1 MSNVYIIS
9 PNGGFFCESEL
20 YHHGIKGQRW
30 GIRRYQKEDGSL
42 TPAGK
47 KRYYDTPELNKQ
59 KSEVDAAKSAL
70 RSSRKVRYL
79 ASNDLNIDYTDAN
92 LKALKKAERQVI
104 LDRAAV
110 RRSKLKYDTNKEVAR
125 IQDKGIEFKNKS
137 KHRLR
142 LEEQYKKAGM
152 TDEQAQAAANNRIR
166 TEKLLAAS
174 AALTVGACA
183 LYVANKYRKERID
196 GVIKAGETLQRI
208 EMQDTG
214 GKLHDTFYVAQGKHD
229 MKRYENML
237 GACRQ
242 RQTGHAYMMKL
253 EATSDIKV
261 ASRDKAR
268 KVFGELYKTDPEFKK
283 AVAPFVKEHYGGRNR
298 IINLD
303 DVSDRNIKKMYDNFN
318 TGIVEKS
325 MRDSGADQKFYAKLK
340 SAGYGAIHDINDMK
354 YSGYNAKKPLI
365 VFDNSKNN
373 IMVKSMNEMKGNL
386 QGKGMAELA
395 KAQAEEKTKYYVE
408 RIGPLSAAGLTATAV
423 STYRSNP
430 AVQNYKNQH
439 PNTNMT
445 DRQIAEML
453 GV

>member
-1 MSNVYIIS
+1 MEY
-9 PNGGFFCESEL
+9 EL

-30 GIRRYQKEDGSL
+30 GIRRFQKKDGSL

-59 KSEVDAAKSAL
+59 KSDMETAKSNL
-70 RSSRKVRYL
+70 RSSKRAYN
-79 ASNDLNIDYTDAN
+79 AAYNNLNIDYSNAN
-92 LKALKKAERQVI
+92 KKALKKAEQNIV
-104 LDRAAV
+104 LDRAAY
-110 RRSKLKYDTNKEVAR
+110 RRSKLNYETNKEVAR
-125 IQDKGIEFKNKS
+125 IQDKGIEFKKKS
-137 KHRLR
+137 KHRLE
-142 LEEQYKKAGM
+142 LEAQYKKAGM

-166 TEKLLAAS
+166 TEKILAAS
-174 AALTVGACA
+174 AAITVGACA

-196 GVIKAGETLQRI
+196 GIIKAGETLQRI

-229 MKRYENML
+229 MKRYENLL
-237 GACRQ
+237 GATRQ

-253 EATSDIKV
+253 EVTSDIKV

-298 IINLD
+298 VFNLD
-303 DVSDRNIKKMYDNFN
+303 DVSDRNIKRMYDNFN
-318 TGIVEKS
+318 TGIVESS
-325 MRDSGADQKFYAKLK
+325 MRASGADQKFYAKLK

-365 VFDNSKNN
+365 VFDNSNKNV
-373 IMVKSMNEMKGNL
+373 MVKSMEEMKGNL

-395 KAQAEEKTKYYVE
+395 KAQAEAKTKYYVE
-408 RIGPLSAAGLTATAV
+408 RIGPLSAAGLTAATIK
-423 STYRSNP
+423 TYASNP

-445 DRQIAEML
+445 DRQIAAML

>member
-1 MSNVYIIS
+1 MEYRY
-9 PNGGFFCESEL
+9 EL

-30 GIRRYQKEDGSL
+30 GVRRFQKKDGSL

-47 KRYYDTPELNKQ
+47 KRYYDSPELNKQ
-59 KSEVDAAKSAL
+59 KSEMESAKSTY
-70 RSSRKVRYL
+70 RSSQKAHYQ
-79 ASNDLNIDYTDAN
+79 AYNNLNIDYTDKN
-92 LKALKKAERQVI
+92 KKALEKAEKQLVF
-104 LDRAAV
+104 DRAAY
-110 RRSKLKYDTNKEVAR
+110 RSSKLNYDTNKEAAR
-125 IQDKGIEFKNKS
+125 ILDKGIEFKNKS
-137 KHRLR
+137 KHRLK
-142 LEEQYKKAGM
+142 LEEQYKKTGM
-152 TDEQAQAAANNRIR
+152 TDKQAEAAANNRIR
-166 TEKLLAAS
+166 TERILAAS
-174 AALTVGACA
+174 AAMTVGACA
-183 LYVANKYRKERID
+183 LYVANKYRKDRID
-196 GVIKAGETLQRI
+196 GIIKAGETLQRI

-229 MKRYENML
+229 MKRYENLL

-253 EATSDIKV
+253 EASSDIKV

-268 KVFGELYKTDPEFKK
+268 KAFGELYKTDPEFKK
-283 AVAPFVKEHYGGRNR
+283 AVKPFVESHYGNRNR
-298 IINLD
+298 VFNLD
-303 DVSDRNIKKMYDNFN
+303 DTSDRNIKKMYDNFN
-318 TGIVEKS
+318 SGIVEKS

-365 VFDNSKNN
+365 VFDNANNN

-386 QGKGMAELA
+386 QGKGAVELM
-395 KAQAEEKTKYYVE
+395 KAQGEVKAKYYVE
-408 RIGPLSAAGLTATAV
+408 RIGPLSAAALATATV
-423 STYRSNP
+423 KTYTSNP

-445 DRQIAEML
+445 DRQIAAML

>member
-30 GIRRYQKEDGSL
+30 GIRRYQKKDGSL

-365 VFDNSKNN
+365 VFDNKNN
-373 IMVKSMNEMKGNL
+373 NVMVKSMNEMKGNL

-395 KAQAEEKTKYYVE
+395 KAQAEVKTKYYVE
-408 RIGPLSAAGLTATAV
+408 RIGPLSAAGLTAAAV
-423 STYRSNP
+423 RTYASNP

-439 PNTNMT
+439 PNTNLT
-445 DRQIAEML
+445 DRQIADML
-453 GV
+453 GL

>member
-1 MSNVYIIS
+1 MEYRY
-9 PNGGFFCESEL
+9 EL

-30 GIRRYQKEDGSL
+30 GVRRFQKKDGRL

-59 KSEVDAAKSAL
+59 KDELETAKSAL
-70 RSSRKVRYL
+70 RSSKAVRYQ
-79 ASNDLNIDYTDAN
+79 AYNDLNIDYNNATK
-92 LKALKKAERQVI
+92 KAYEKAERQVI
-104 LDRAAV
+104 LDRAAY

-125 IQDKGIEFKNKS
+125 IQDKGVEFKNKS
-137 KHRLR
+137 KHRLK

-166 TEKLLAAS
+166 TEKILAAS

-196 GVIKAGETLQRI
+196 GIIKAGETLQRI

-214 GKLHDTFYVAQGKHD
+214 GKLHNTFYVAQGKHD
-229 MKRYENML
+229 MQRYENLL

-253 EATSDIKV
+253 EAQTDIKV

-283 AVAPFVKEHYGGRNR
+283 SVAPFVKEHYGGRNR
-298 IINLD
+298 ILNLD

-340 SAGYGAIHDINDMK
+340 EAGYGAIHDINDMK
-354 YSGYNAKKPLI
+354 YSGYNARKPLI
-365 VFDNSKNN
+365 VFDNADNN
-373 IMVKSMNEMKGNL
+373 IIVKSMNEMKGNL
-386 QGKGMAELA
+386 QAKGAAERMKVQGEM
-395 KAQAEEKTKYYVE
+395 KAKYYVE
-408 RIGPLSAAGLTATAV
+408 RIGPLSAAALTYTTV
-423 STYRSNP
+423 KTYASNP
-430 AVQNYKNQH
+430 AVQNYRNQH

-445 DRQIAEML
+445 DRQIAAML

>member
-1 MSNVYIIS
+1 MEY
-9 PNGGFFCESEL
+9 EL

-30 GIRRYQKEDGSL
+30 GIRRYQKKDGSL

-59 KSEVDAAKSAL
+59 KSEMQSAKSAN
-70 RSSRKVRYL
+70 RSSKFAYIKAKNIYENVPTQANQQAFKDAEKRY
-79 ASNDLNIDYTDAN
+79 
-92 LKALKKAERQVI
+92 I
-104 LDRAAV
+104 LDRAAY

-137 KHRLR
+137 KHRLQ
-142 LEEQYKKAGM
+142 LEERYKKSGL

-166 TEKLLAAS
+166 TEKILAAS
-174 AALTVGACA
+174 ATLTVGACA

-196 GVIKAGETLQRI
+196 GIIKAGETLQRV

-229 MKRYENML
+229 MKRYENLL

-242 RQTGHAYMMKL
+242 SQTGHAYMMKL
-253 EATSDIKV
+253 EANTDIKV

-268 KVFGELYKTDPEFKK
+268 KAFGELYKTDPEFKK
-283 AVAPFVKEHYGGRNR
+283 AVAPFVKLHYGGRNR
-298 IINLD
+298 VVDLD
-303 DVSDRNIKKMYDNFN
+303 DVSDRNIKRMYDNFN
-318 TGIVEKS
+318 TGIVRPS

-340 SAGYGAIHDINDMK
+340 EAGYGAIHDINDMK

-365 VFDNSKNN
+365 VFDNSNNN
-373 IMVKSMNEMKGNL
+373 IMVKSMNEMRGNL
-386 QGKGMAELA
+386 QGKAAAERL
-395 KAQAEEKTKYYVE
+395 KVRAEVKTKYYVE
-408 RIGPLSAAGLTATAV
+408 RIGPLSAAALATATV
-423 STYRSNP
+423 KTYASNP

-439 PNTNMT
+439 PNTSMT

>member
-1 MSNVYIIS
+1 MQY
-9 PNGGFFCESEL
+9 EL

-30 GIRRYQKEDGSL
+30 GIRRYQKTDGSL

-59 KSEVDAAKSAL
+59 KSEMQSAKSAN
-70 RSSRKVRYL
+70 RSSKFAYMKANNIYENVPTEANRKKMK
-79 ASNDLNIDYTDAN
+79 DA
-92 LKALKKAERQVI
+92 EQQYI
-104 LDRAAV
+104 LDRAAY
-110 RRSKLKYDTNKEVAR
+110 RKTKLKYDTNKEVAR

-137 KHRLR
+137 KHRLK
-142 LEEQYKKAGM
+142 LEEQYKKTGM

-229 MKRYENML
+229 MKRYENLL

-242 RQTGHAYMMKL
+242 SQTGHAYMMKL
-253 EATSDIKV
+253 EAQTDIKV
-261 ASRDKAR
+261 ASRNKAR
-268 KVFGELYKTDPEFKK
+268 QVFGELYKTDPEFKK
-283 AVAPFVKEHYGGRNR
+283 AVEPFVRGHYRGENK
-298 IINLD
+298 ILD
-303 DVSDRNIKKMYDNFN
+303 LNDVSDRNIKKMYDNFN
-318 TGIVEKS
+318 TGIVAKS

-340 SAGYGAIHDINDMK
+340 AAGYGAIHDINDMK
-354 YSGYNAKKPLI
+354 YSGYNARKPLI
-365 VFDNSKNN
+365 VFDNSNNN
-373 IMVKSMNEMKGNL
+373 IIVKSMHEMKGNL
-386 QGKGMAELA
+386 QANAAAERLKVRGEMKA
-395 KAQAEEKTKYYVE
+395 KKYLE
-408 RIGPLSAAGLTATAV
+408 TAGPLSAAALTYT
-423 STYRSNP
+423 TYKAYASNP
-430 AVQNYKNQH
+430 AVQNYRNQH

-445 DRQIAEML
+445 DRQIADML

>member
-1 MSNVYIIS
+1 MEY
-9 PNGGFFCESEL
+9 EL

-30 GIRRYQKEDGSL
+30 GIRRYQKKDGSL

-59 KSEVDAAKSAL
+59 KREMQSAKSAN
-70 RSSRKVRYL
+70 RSSKFAYIKANNIYENVPTQANKQAMKDAEKRY
-79 ASNDLNIDYTDAN
+79 
-92 LKALKKAERQVI
+92 V
-104 LDRAAV
+104 LDRAAY
-110 RRSKLKYDTNKEVAR
+110 RRSKLKYETNKEVAR
-125 IQDKGIEFKNKS
+125 IQDKGVEFKKKS
-137 KHRLR
+137 KHRME

-166 TEKLLAAS
+166 TEKILAAS
-174 AALTVGACA
+174 AAVTVGACA

-196 GVIKAGETLQRI
+196 GIIKAGESLQRI

-229 MKRYENML
+229 MKRYENLL

-253 EATSDIKV
+253 EATADIKV

-268 KVFGELYKTDPEFKK
+268 KVFGDLYKTDPEFKK

-298 IINLD
+298 IANLND
-303 DVSDRNIKKMYDNFN
+303 LSDRNIKKMYDNFN
-318 TGIVEKS
+318 TGIVES
-325 MRDSGADQKFYAKLK
+325 AMRKSGADQKFYAKLK
-340 SAGYGAIHDINDMK
+340 EAGYGAIHDINDMK

-365 VFDNSKNN
+365 VFDNSDNN
-373 IMVKSMNEMKGNL
+373 IMVKSMKEMKGNL
-386 QGKGMAELA
+386 QAKGATERMKARGEMKA
-395 KAQAEEKTKYYVE
+395 KSYVE
-408 RIGPLSAAGLTATAV
+408 KIAPLSAAALTYTTV
-423 STYRSNP
+423 KTYASNP
-430 AVQNYKNQH
+430 AVQSYKNQH

>member
-1 MSNVYIIS
+1 MEY
-9 PNGGFFCESEL
+9 EL

-30 GIRRYQKEDGSL
+30 GIRRYQKKDGSL

-59 KSEVDAAKSAL
+59 KSDMQSAKSAH
-70 RSSRKVRYL
+70 RSSKFAYIK
-79 ASNDLNIDYTDAN
+79 ANNIYENVPTEANRQAMKDAE
-92 LKALKKAERQVI
+92 KQYV
-104 LDRAAV
+104 LDRAAY

-125 IQDKGIEFKNKS
+125 IQDKGIEFKKKS
-137 KHRLR
+137 KHRLK

-166 TEKLLAAS
+166 TEKILAAS

-196 GVIKAGETLQRI
+196 GIIKAGETLQRI

-229 MKRYENML
+229 MQRYENLL

-253 EATSDIKV
+253 EARTDIKV

-268 KVFGELYKTDPEFKK
+268 KAFGELYKSDPEFKK

-298 IINLD
+298 VLNLD
-303 DVSDRNIKKMYDNFN
+303 DVSDRNIRRMYDNFN
-318 TGIVEKS
+318 TGIVESS
-325 MRDSGADQKFYAKLK
+325 MRASGADKKFYAKLK
-340 SAGYGAIHDINDMK
+340 EAGYGAIHDINDMK
-354 YSGYNAKKPLI
+354 YSGYNARKPLI
-365 VFDNSKNN
+365 VFDNADNN
-373 IMVKSMNEMKGNL
+373 IMVRSMNEMKGNL
-386 QGKGMAELA
+386 QAKGAAELV
-395 KAQAEEKTKYYVE
+395 KARAEAKTKHYVE
-408 RIGPLSAAGLTATAV
+408 RIGPLSAAALTYTTV
-423 STYRSNP
+423 KTYASNP

-439 PNTNMT
+439 PNTRMS